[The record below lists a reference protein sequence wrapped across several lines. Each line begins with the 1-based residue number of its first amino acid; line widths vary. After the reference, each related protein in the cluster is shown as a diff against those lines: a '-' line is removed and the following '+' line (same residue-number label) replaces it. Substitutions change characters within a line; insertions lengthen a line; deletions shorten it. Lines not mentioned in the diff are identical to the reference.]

1 MDKHIELPMQ
11 TRAAE
16 LSASSFDPADNTI
29 EVIFTTG
36 ATIKRRSWL
45 EGPYDE
51 ELVVSANSVRLERLN
66 SGAPFLDS
74 HNQWSLKDIIG
85 SCVPGSAR
93 IEAGKGL
100 ARIKLSSAPSDADN
114 VAKIKEGVIRN
125 VSVGYISHVIEKQ
138 ERDGRPPLW
147 RVTDWEPYEIS
158 AVPAP
163 ADAGCHIRSDE
174 QRQYRALMR
183 SEGSLVYVARARMAM
198 TQRSIR

>member
-16 LSASSFDPADNTI
+16 LSATSFDASDNTI
-29 EVIFTTG
+29 EVVFTTG
-36 ATIKRRSWL
+36 ATVKRRSWMD
-45 EGPYDE
+45 GPYDE
-51 ELVVSANSVRLERLN
+51 ELIVSANSVRLERLN
-66 SGAPFLDS
+66 SGAPFLDTHS
-74 HNQWSLKDIIG
+74 QWSLKDVIG

-93 IEAGKGL
+93 LEAGKGL
-100 ARIKLSSAPSDADN
+100 ARIKLSSAPSDADT

-158 AVPAP
+158 AVPSP
-163 ADAGCHIRSDE
+163 ADAGCHVRSNE
-174 QRQYRALMR
+174 ERQYRALIR
-183 SEGSLVYVARARMAM
+183 SENAFVHIARARMAM
-198 TQRSIR
+198 MQRSIQ